1 MRTNVEINDENMARA
16 MKAGGTRT
24 KRETI
29 DQALVTFA
37 QLKEQAKMKD
47 LWGIGWDGDLEAM
60 RLDE

>member
-1 MRTNVEINDENMARA
+1 MRTNVEIDDAKMSRA

-37 QLKEQAKMKD
+37 QIKEQAKMKD
-47 LWGIGWDGDLEAM
+47 LWGVGWDGALEAM
-60 RLDE
+60 RRD